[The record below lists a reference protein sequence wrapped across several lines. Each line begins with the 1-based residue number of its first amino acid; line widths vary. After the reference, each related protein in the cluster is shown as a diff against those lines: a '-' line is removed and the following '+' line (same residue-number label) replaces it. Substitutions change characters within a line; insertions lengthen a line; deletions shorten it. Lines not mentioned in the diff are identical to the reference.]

1 MFADPD
7 FVRLGLRR
15 MIPPE
20 RITASPSGREGTPVT
35 CLSARKSPGWDA
47 HWSFASTLADSFT

>member
-20 RITASPSGREGTPVT
+20 RITASPSGREGTAGDLFGCEKKPWGRSLEFCVH
-35 CLSARKSPGWDA
+35 LG
-47 HWSFASTLADSFT
+47 